1 MAALGQL
8 DLLQPHILE
17 RPMIRTAFVTASL
30 VLSLSMPLF
39 AQDADKEAECR
50 KQGQIATN
58 IMAERKNGSTAR
70 RAERRVIRALPE
82 DAMNYEVAVPAM
94 VEWIYS
100 LPEDQMTPEVSNALY
115 QACLSQ

>member
-1 MAALGQL
+1 
-8 DLLQPHILE
+8 
-17 RPMIRTAFVTASL
+17 MIRTALTAAAL
-30 VLSLSMPLF
+30 MLSLTAPAF
-39 AQDADKEAECR
+39 AQVDDAECR

-58 IMAERKNGSTAR
+58 IMTERKNGSNAR
-70 RAERRVIRALPE
+70 RAERRVIRALPD
-82 DAMNYEVAVPAM
+82 DAKNYEVAVPAL